1 MIGVELG
8 KRKGRNSTFRK
19 LSEAGTCIFRSFSP
33 AAANVLHFE
42 ENHRQFLI
50 KAKNGLFVLYFIYF
64 GGHLPK
70 CCDWSKKF
78 FNKEQ
83 DSFLLLFCEH
93 PQSLYF
99 CYTDQQK
106 RVEGSVFS
114 CSVLLEKLAKF

>member
-1 MIGVELG
+1 MAFSFCTSFILVAIYLNALIG
-8 KRKGRNSTFRK
+8 
-19 LSEAGTCIFRSFSP
+19 
-33 AAANVLHFE
+33 
-42 ENHRQFLI
+42 Q
-50 KAKNGLFVLYFIYF
+50 
-64 GGHLPK
+64 
-70 CCDWSKKF
+70 KKF

-114 CSVLLEKLAKF
+114 CSVLLEKLAKFWVELFCLYLM